1 MAGFDEKTKILQKIA
16 LNIQA
21 IISDTTTAGTEID
34 TQTFEALTFII
45 QAGTLSD
52 GTYTPLIQHSDTSG
66 SGYTDVA
73 DADLIGTEAGAAL
86 DTSNTTSR
94 IGYVGKKRYV
104 KLSVVSASTSSG
116 GTLGAL
122 AILGRPFKMETAAS

>member
-1 MAGFDEKTKILQKIA
+1 MAGFDEKTIILQKIA

-34 TQTFEALTFII
+34 MQGFEALTLILH
-45 QAGTLSD
+45 AGALSD
-52 GTYTPLIQHSDTSG
+52 GTYTMLVQESDVSG
-66 SGYTDVA
+66 SGYTTVA
-73 DADLIGTEAGAAL
+73 SADLVGTIAAL
-86 DTSNTTSR
+86 DTSNTSLR

-104 KLSVVSASTSSG
+104 KLSVVSATTSSG

-122 AILGRPFKMETAAS
+122 GILGRPKKAETAAS